1 MSPELLIDGYNLMH
15 AAGIAKKVARPGELE
30 RWRHRLVKRVS
41 QNLKPAER
49 LVTIVV
55 FDAKESPD
63 FGGREQLVEG
73 IQVRYPAPGHEA
85 DELLEEMIAEHR
97 FPQRLRVVS
106 SDHRIQR
113 AARRRHAKFLDSD
126 KFLDELD
133 ERQRPGRPEKP
144 EMPPPAPVRH
154 APAPKS
160 SGPRPESAPSGSQSI
175 KPEKGDADYWLK
187 EFGDVDIEQLGQ
199 PEPPPSAAVPLT
211 KGSPGNKGGKGSRSK
226 PVPPQ
231 PGDPRF
237 APDELDEPGPPVD
250 PVLGDPDFWQRRIDE
265 LRRE

>member
-49 LVTIVV
+49 AATMIV
-55 FDAKESPD
+55 FDAKEAPD
-63 FGGREQLVEG
+63 AGSREELVEG
-73 IQVRYPAPGHEA
+73 IRVSYPAPGHEA
-85 DELLEEMIAEHR
+85 DELIEQLIAEHR
-97 FPQRLRVVS
+97 QPQRLRVIS
-106 SDHRIQR
+106 SDHRVQK

-133 ERQRPGRPEKP
+133 ERQRPHAAEKP
-144 EMPPPAPVRH
+144 ETEPTAAPRSRPKPAPPSRERSVSPPPP
-154 APAPKS
+154 P
-160 SGPRPESAPSGSQSI
+160 I
-175 KPEKGDADYWLK
+175 KPEKADADYWLK
-187 EFGDVDIEQLGQ
+187 EFGDIDVEPLGEPERP
-199 PEPPPSAAVPLT
+199 PEPPPPGKTAGRGKRPQGPAA
-211 KGSPGNKGGKGSRSK
+211 
-226 PVPPQ
+226 PVRPV
-231 PGDPRF
+231 DPRF
-237 APDELDEPGPPVD
+237 APDEIEESAPPVD